1 METTELQ
8 QKLFAYLKE
17 NLPPHLSMVDELC
30 DLLKLGTDSVYRRIR
45 GEKPIT
51 LSELKM
57 LCEHYHVSIDQLL
70 QLKNESAFF
79 DAPGINDTPENFSDY
94 LHDILAKFRHFN
106 TFKKTQIRYFC
117 KDIPIWY
124 FYLFPEL
131 ASFKTFFWSK
141 TFHNHPELSNKKF
154 SLKDYP
160 YYECFLIG
168 QQILEE
174 QNRIPSIELWNLESI
189 NSTINQISYYRE
201 IGVFKSNDDFFAVI
215 DSLQQ
220 TLDHLQLQAEKG
232 VKFMPGVTD
241 LSYKAPIQFYLNDLI
256 MGNNTMLLDLDDSK
270 LSMIT
275 YGVFNYLFTSDPR
288 FSAKI
293 TAMFD
298 TLINRSTLVSKTDE
312 KARSRFFNSLRGKCD
327 ALKTNNT

>member
-1 METTELQ
+1 METSELQ
-8 QKLFAYLKE
+8 QKLFTYLKE
-17 NLPPHLSMVDELC
+17 TLPPHLSLVDELC
-30 DLLKLGTDSVYRRIR
+30 DFLKLGTDSVYRRIR

-51 LSELKM
+51 LAELKK

-70 QLKNESAFF
+70 NLQNESAFF
-79 DAPGINDTPENFSDY
+79 DAPGINNAPEHFADY
-94 LHDILAKFRHFN
+94 LKEILAKFKYFN
-106 TFKKTQIRYFC
+106 TFKKTQIQYFC

-131 ASFKTFFWSK
+131 GAFKTFFWSK
-141 TFHNHPELSNKKF
+141 TFHNLPELNNKKF
-154 SLKDYP
+154 SLKEYP
-160 YYECFLIG
+160 FYECFLVG
-168 QQILEE
+168 QQIVEE
-174 QNRIPSIELWNLESI
+174 QNRIPSVELWNLESI
-189 NSTINQISYYRE
+189 NSTINQILYYRD
-201 IGVFKSNDDFFAVI
+201 IGNFRSDDDYLAVI
-215 DSLQQ
+215 DSFQQ

-256 MGNNTMLLDLDDSK
+256 MGNNTMLLNLDDKK

-275 YGVFNYLFTSDPR
+275 YGVFNYLFTHDPR

-298 TLINRSTLVSKTDE
+298 TLFNRSTLVSKTDE
-312 KARSRFFNSLRGKCD
+312 KARSRFFNTFRERVNVLRSK
-327 ALKTNNT
+327 